1 MKNLLFLAVIF
12 AAVLMFNTNTYS
24 QCNGET
30 TEKKS
35 CCTESAENN
44 SCCQEK
50 NTSSGEMQLS
60 DSTKSETIVFAVCP
74 VSKEEFKAGAGK
86 KLTYLGK
93 QYEFCCDGC
102 IAEFKAEPIGY
113 TGGKAICPICN
124 DDDGAA
130 GISMMHESIKYY
142 FCAEGCKTKFSKNPE
157 KILEE
162 YNR

>member
-1 MKNLLFLAVIF
+1 MKNLLFLAVMF
-12 AAVLMFNTNTYS
+12 AALLMFSTKSYS
-24 QCNGET
+24 QCSDET
-30 TEKKS
+30 AEKKS
-35 CCTESAENN
+35 CCT
-44 SCCQEK
+44 EK

-60 DSTKSETIVFAVCP
+60 DSTKSETIVMAVCP

-130 GISMMHESIKYY
+130 GISMMHEGVKYY
-142 FCAEGCKTKFSKNPE
+142 FCNEGCKTKFSKNPE

-162 YNR
+162 YNK